1 MPKDSMG
8 AIEAQEC
15 FTAGESAITALIPT
29 DTPKN
34 RARNVARLKLG
45 TLVKLMQANKRA
57 HEN

>member
-1 MPKDSMG
+1 MG